1 MVSQLSL
8 LEPLRPYMAR
18 LVTVLIN
25 KCTEFSP
32 QFLFSGSRL
41 LLHLFLN
48 ISSISLSHFCPI
60 SVLPVLSKVLERV
73 LHNQIQSHL
82 IKYDL
87 LYPHQSGFHAGHS
100 TQDVLLHI
108 TDKWLKVIDEGKYI
122 ILVLY
127 FWTWLKPS
135 IYTVDHSILCTKLTY
150 GFQGS
155 SYDLL
160 CNYLAERQQRVSFHG
175 DLSNWGAISIRV
187 PQGSI
192 KSYFTSDFFSLFT

>member
-1 MVSQLSL
+1 
-8 LEPLRPYMAR
+8 MAR

-48 ISSISLSHFCPI
+48 ISSVQVCLIFVQSLCYLFCPI

-73 LHNQIQSHL
+73 LHNQIKSHL

-87 LYPHQSGFHAGHS
+87 LCPHQSGFHAGYS

-108 TDKWLKVIDEGKYI
+108 TDKWLKVIDESKY

-150 GFQGS
+150 RFQGS

-160 CNYLAERQQRVSFHG
+160 CN
-175 DLSNWGAISIRV
+175 
-187 PQGSI
+187 
-192 KSYFTSDFFSLFT
+192 